1 MSRRILAAIAV
12 FVLSAAAA
20 SCKATGGAVGDGDA
34 HANDGPPRVTLDDAG
49 AKQLLGED
57 DGMQGV
63 IFYGAE
69 LQGSIKDC
77 GCPSDPQ
84 GGLPWRLGYT
94 EGFRSA
100 YPDVA
105 YLQVDAGNSMADQ
118 IDNTGKLMS
127 DQAVKCEW
135 VVKALDRFGFDA
147 VNISH
152 KDIYYLARF
161 LKPGEWEKAVAERPV
176 LGRFVS
182 ANLEPEKPDSG
193 LIAPPAYVVRTM
205 TGKRLPGGSVRV
217 AFIGLTENN
226 PNLPQHTGF
235 KVVSPDVA
243 LDRVLPKAKAEA
255 DIVVVLLYGGP
266 EVAQSLSRRAVGQVS
281 TFIVSHPTSRDKEA
295 QLGPVNLVYAKFQTK
310 HLGELRMMFE
320 GKNLATVTNRY
331 VLLNKVLPKDP
342 VAEEMAVEA
351 DKAIK
356 QAQLERFNNMN
367 PPAGELPVTAP
378 PPADVP
384 TPGGK

>member
-1 MSRRILAAIAV
+1 MSRRLLAALAV
-12 FVLSAAAA
+12 LVLSVGA
-20 SCKATGGAVGDGDA
+20 SACTTAGGADAGA
-34 HANDGPPRVTLDDAG
+34 HANDGPPRVTLEGDL
-49 AKQLLGED
+49 AKEMLGED
-57 DGMQGV
+57 DGFSGV

-69 LQGSIKDC
+69 LQGSIDDC
-77 GCPSDPQ
+77 GCPGHPQ

-100 YPDVA
+100 YPEVA
-105 YLQVDAGNSMADQ
+105 YLQVDAGHSMGDL

-127 DQAVKCEW
+127 DQPVKCDW
-135 VVKALDRFGFDA
+135 VVKAFDRFGFDA

-161 LKPGEWEKAVAERPV
+161 LKAGEWEKAVAAQPV

-182 ANLEPEKPDSG
+182 ANLEPENPESG
-193 LIAPPAYVVRTM
+193 LVAPPAYVVRTI

-235 KVVSPDVA
+235 KVVSPDIA

-255 DIVVVLLYGGP
+255 DIVVVLLYGGA
-266 EVAQSLSRRAVGQVS
+266 EIAQSLSKRAVGQVS
-281 TFIVSHPTSRDKEA
+281 TFIVSHPTSRDKEE
-295 QLGPVNLVYAKFQTK
+295 QLGPVNVVYARFQTK
-310 HLGELRMMFE
+310 HLGELRMKFE

-331 VLLNKVLPKDP
+331 VLMDAKLPKDP
-342 VAEEMAVEA
+342 LAEAMAAEA
-351 DKAIK
+351 KDAIK
-356 QAQLERFNNMN
+356 LAQLERFNNTN
-367 PPAGELPVTAP
+367 PPGGDAMPTKPATVNAP
-378 PPADVP
+378 AS
-384 TPGGK
+384 GGQ